1 MKTMKTNSQKW
12 QNIVIDIKPENKDN
26 QLCPARSFRMY
37 IEYLEPSNEYMWQ
50 LALYGPSADNPQTMF
65 SEQHISEI
73 HKPNL

>member
-1 MKTMKTNSQKW
+1 MKTNSQNW
-12 QNIVIDIKPENKDN
+12 QNIATDMNEENKEN

-65 SEQHISEI
+65 IEQHISNI